1 MKAVDFLDQTK
12 DSSASEGRAYFIR
25 LVFVCVTNRPFLYID
40 SRPDI
45 IFGCDVIIT
54 YVGK

>member
-1 MKAVDFLDQTK
+1 MKAVDFLDHPK
-12 DSSASEGRAYFIR
+12 DSSASEGRAYFMR
-25 LVFVCVTNRPFLYID
+25 LVFVCVTNCPFPYID

-54 YVGK
+54 YFGR